1 MLTAQKIV
9 VEELFNGLAPDWRHW
24 LIDSFDHMHVHDE
37 DDHWRHVPGT
47 LMYWPLAIEAS
58 IYIVNRTPQ
67 QVFFTIHL
75 LVVILLFY
83 RALALILQTIH
94 LSHSPIKGI
103 HSSLWKAYPNHH
115 KSKVGNCF
123 DIELLRAPSPS
134 V

>member
-37 DDHWRHVPGT
+37 DDHWHHVPGT

-67 QVFFTIHL
+67 HGFFYHPFTSCYITVL
-75 LVVILLFY
+75 QSTSPNSSNNSLVTLTNKRNSQFIMES
-83 RALALILQTIH
+83 I
-94 LSHSPIKGI
+94 S
-103 HSSLWKAYPNHH
+103 
-115 KSKVGNCF
+115 
-123 DIELLRAPSPS
+123 
-134 V
+134 